1 MPANVETMAYVGE
14 KPWHGQGNSVPPTVS
29 SAEMIKAANLD
40 WKVEKRPARGYL
52 PIKRK
57 GKDDTYAR
65 YEIARVP
72 REGKPDEQEIT
83 LGMVTERYEPLQN
96 EEAFS
101 FFDPIINQKTA
112 TFETAGAL
120 GVGERVWVLAKMPE
134 VIEVVR
140 GDDCN
145 KYLLLSNTHSGQGS
159 VTVKFTAIRVVCQNT
174 LLWALEDGQ
183 QAFRVRHSRKM
194 SDRLS
199 DVSTLIAAVNAAYA
213 QAAQAF
219 AQLARTPIR
228 NEAMLDDYLGAL
240 FPRSKAQQKEEK
252 DPPKWNHV
260 KKLLGEAED
269 LQMPGVKDTWWAAYN
284 AVTRFE
290 DYRQARDETPSKR
303 LERVWFGRGADLKVN
318 ALNEALRLAA

>member
-112 TFETAGAL
+112 TFAAMTATSTCCSPIPIA
-120 GVGERVWVLAKMPE
+120 AKGPSRSNLPRSGWFARTLYCGRWKTASRRSGCA
-134 VIEVVR
+134 IVVR
-140 GDDCN
+140 CLTD
-145 KYLLLSNTHSGQGS
+145 
-159 VTVKFTAIRVVCQNT
+159 
-174 LLWALEDGQ
+174 
-183 QAFRVRHSRKM
+183 
-194 SDRLS
+194 
-199 DVSTLIAAVNAAYA
+199 
-213 QAAQAF
+213 
-219 AQLARTPIR
+219 
-228 NEAMLDDYLGAL
+228 
-240 FPRSKAQQKEEK
+240 
-252 DPPKWNHV
+252 
-260 KKLLGEAED
+260 
-269 LQMPGVKDTWWAAYN
+269 
-284 AVTRFE
+284 
-290 DYRQARDETPSKR
+290 
-303 LERVWFGRGADLKVN
+303 
-318 ALNEALRLAA
+318 